1 MGSRGFKRFHGEV
14 EGVDENV
21 DTGIDINGK
30 DLLRTENVGDGYVQG
45 VEFEQRFSLGA
56 IGLENLSE
64 FSVQTNQTFIRSK
77 VENAQGQTKEFAQQ
91 PNFIGNVSLIY
102 QVPSSA
108 TKISLSGNYVSDIPN
123 DDFSGKKDTT
133 DGEFYLDFYA
143 ETGISENVR
152 VFGWVENITGED
164 RNKLKIDGA
173 KTEVE
178 EESTGRAFM
187 LGLKAR
193 F

>member
-14 EGVDENV
+14 EGVMENV